1 MSRAASASA
10 PACERCGEQ
19 LAPADRFCEACGSRR
34 PDVRDHLEL
43 ALPGVAAA
51 VSNRGLRHQHNE
63 DAFQLARLTEAQDGV
78 DAVLAVVCDGV
89 SSGPR
94 PDLASA
100 EAARAGMTALLAA
113 LRRRSTPAA
122 ATREGVAAAGAAV
135 AELAARPGM
144 PGAPACTFV
153 SVVHTPGEVTVGWIG
168 DSRAYWLPTTG
179 RPGTRLTEDDS
190 WLAVTLAEGSMSPD
204 AAAADRRAHALVSW
218 LGADAPGTP
227 RLTAIRPDGPGLV
240 LVCTDGLWNYL
251 PEPAHLTAAL
261 APFAQAQPLA
271 AARALVRAALL
282 AGGRDNVTAV
292 LLPVSGQRP

>member
-1 MSRAASASA
+1 MSRAAA
-10 PACERCGEQ
+10 ACECCGEQ

-43 ALPGVAAA
+43 ALPGAAAA

-63 DAFQLARLTEAQDGV
+63 DAFELARLTAARDGV

-100 EAARAGMTALLAA
+100 EAARAGMTALSAA
-113 LRRRSTPAA
+113 LRRRSTPSA
-122 ATREGVAAAGAAV
+122 ATREAVAAAGAAV

-153 SVVHTPGEVTVGWIG
+153 SAVHTPGEVTVGWIG
-168 DSRAYWLPTTG
+168 DSRAYWLPIISG
-179 RPGTRLTEDDS
+179 RPGARLTEDDS
-190 WLAVTLAEGSMSPD
+190 WLAVTLAHGSMSPD
-204 AAAADRRAHALVSW
+204 AAAADRRAHALTAW

-227 RLTAIRPDGPGLV
+227 RLTAIRPNGPGLV

-251 PEPAHLTAAL
+251 PDPERLAAAL
-261 APFAQAQPLA
+261 APSAQTDPLA
-271 AARALVRAALL
+271 AARTLVRAALI

-292 LLPVSGQRP
+292 LLPVSG